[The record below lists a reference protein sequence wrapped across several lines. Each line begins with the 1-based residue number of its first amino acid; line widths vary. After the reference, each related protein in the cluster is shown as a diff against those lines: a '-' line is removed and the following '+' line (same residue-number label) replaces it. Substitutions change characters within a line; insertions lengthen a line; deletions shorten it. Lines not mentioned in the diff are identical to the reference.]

1 VAQNNHGNLYA
12 LPFIE
17 DEVFKVTI
25 FNKMDVLQELDVCEI
40 IGFKE
45 GIRPIDNISN
55 PLINVVFVDESS
67 IFILCYEPQSKR
79 IWYFTYSIVEKS
91 FKLEPLEI
99 TLQCS
104 TLNFPV
110 DSFYDSK
117 RQLVHIFFR

>member
-1 VAQNNHGNLYA
+1 MAQNNHGNLYA

-55 PLINVVFVDESS
+55 PLINVVFVDDSS

-79 IWYFTYSIVEKS
+79 IWYFTYSIVAKS

-99 TLQCS
+99 TL
-104 TLNFPV
+104 
-110 DSFYDSK
+110 
-117 RQLVHIFFR
+117 